1 MKIID
6 RYISKNFIK
15 SFLLSLIAFVGIFL
29 VSQLFKVIRYVSDGR
44 FSADESIIYILT
56 MIPKI
61 LIDVAPL
68 AVLLGSLMTISSMAS
83 NLEIISLKTSGISFK
98 RIILFP
104 VLISLIISGVVFYI
118 NDSLYPYALRKNRE
132 IKSRDVIVREAPIEK
147 NNAFLRGENGNYIYL
162 IGKINR
168 KTGFAE
174 NIEII
179 DLNSKFDKVER
190 PIEKN
195 NAFLR
200 GENGNYI
207 YLIGKINR
215 KTGFAENIE
224 IIDLNS
230 KFDKVERLITA
241 KEGRYNFSKE
251 IWMLKNAN
259 IYDGEK
265 IAKPIEKEIFTEER
279 YNDEPDKFIT
289 QNVEPRT
296 LTIKELKKSI
306 RYDGEKIAKPIEKEI
321 FTEERYNDEPD
332 KFITQNVEPRT
343 LTIKELKKSI
353 REIKSVGGDTR
364 EFLVELGNRYSFP
377 FASFIISFLG
387 LSLGSRYVRGAS
399 AINLALSVALGYG
412 YYIVQASFEALSING
427 FLNPF
432 IGGWIP
438 NIICLVVGIY
448 FVYRS
453 EY

>member
-44 FSADESIIYILT
+44 FSADESLMYILT

-68 AVLLGSLMTISSMAS
+68 AVLLGSLMTISAMAS
-83 NLEIISLKTSGISFK
+83 NLEIISLKTAGISFK
-98 RIILFP
+98 RIVLFP
-104 VLISLIISGVVFYI
+104 ILLSGIISVIVFFI
-118 NDSLYPYALRKNRE
+118 NDSLYPYAIRKNRE
-132 IKSRDVIVREAPIEK
+132 IKSGESIIREAPEEK

-162 IGKINR
+162 MGKINR

-174 NIEII
+174 NIEIL
-179 DLNSKFDKVER
+179 DLNKNFDKVER
-190 PIEKN
+190 I
-195 NAFLR
+195 
-200 GENGNYI
+200 
-207 YLIGKINR
+207 
-215 KTGFAENIE
+215 
-224 IIDLNS
+224 
-230 KFDKVERLITA
+230 ITA
-241 KEGRYNFSKE
+241 KEGRYNFSKKV
-251 IWMLKNAN
+251 WMLKEAN

-265 IAKPIEKEIFTEER
+265 IGKSIEKDIFTENK
-279 YNDEPDKFIT
+279 YDDEPEKFIT
-289 QNVEPRT
+289 Q
-296 LTIKELKKSI
+296 S
-306 RYDGEKIAKPIEKEI
+306 
-321 FTEERYNDEPD
+321 
-332 KFITQNVEPRT
+332 VEPRT

-353 REIKSVGGDTR
+353 REIKSIGGDTR
-364 EFLVELGNRYSFP
+364 EYLVELGNRYSFP

-438 NIICLVVGIY
+438 NIIFLGVGIY
-448 FVYRS
+448 FMYKS

>member
-132 IKSRDVIVREAPIEK
+132 IKSRDVIVREAPTEK
-147 NNAFLRGENGNYIYL
+147 NNAFLRGENANYVYL
-162 IGKINR
+162 MGKLNR

-174 NIEII
+174 NVEII
-179 DLNSKFDKVER
+179 DLNKDFSKAER
-190 PIEKN
+190 I
-195 NAFLR
+195 
-200 GENGNYI
+200 
-207 YLIGKINR
+207 
-215 KTGFAENIE
+215 
-224 IIDLNS
+224 
-230 KFDKVERLITA
+230 ITA
-241 KEGRYNFSKE
+241 QEGRYNFSRKV
-251 IWMLKNAN
+251 WVLKDAN
-259 IYDGEK
+259 IYSGNRDK
-265 IAKPIEKEIFTEER
+265 QVKSVDYFTDNK
-279 YNDEPDKFIT
+279 YNDIPDHFIT
-289 QNVEPRT
+289 TTVEPRT
-296 LTIKELKKSI
+296 LTIKELKQAV
-306 RYDGEKIAKPIEKEI
+306 RDM
-321 FTEERYNDEPD
+321 T
-332 KFITQNVEPRT
+332 
-343 LTIKELKKSI
+343 
-353 REIKSVGGDTR
+353 SVGGDTR
-364 EFLVELGNRYSFP
+364 ELLVELGNRYSFP

-387 LSLGSRYVRGAS
+387 LALGGRYVRGTS
-399 AINLALSVALGYG
+399 AVSLGVCVLLGYG
-412 YYIVQASFEALSING
+412 YYIVKASFEAFTSNG
-427 FLNPF
+427 FLNPLV
-432 IGGWIP
+432 GGWIP
-438 NIICLVVGIY
+438 NILFFVVGIY
-448 FVYRS
+448 LLNKA